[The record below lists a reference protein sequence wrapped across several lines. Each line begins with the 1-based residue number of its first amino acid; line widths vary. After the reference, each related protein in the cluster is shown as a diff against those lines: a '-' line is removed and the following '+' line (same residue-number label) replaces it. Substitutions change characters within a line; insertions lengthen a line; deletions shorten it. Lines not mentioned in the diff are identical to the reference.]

1 MPSRFTAALTL
12 GAALIVPA
20 TVSAQAARPDSAI
33 IGVVVA
39 HAVSKAPLEGVELR
53 IAGQDSAYLSD
64 YVGEVTFRRPRVS
77 ALQLRVS
84 KAGFAPV
91 DTTFQIGNVDWMQ
104 IMIALAPAAPA
115 AVTART
121 PGAPPTTAQPLPGA
135 NVSATRPAAHLAA
148 FEERRAK
155 ARGRYITPDQL
166 RASHDRKLL
175 EMLERLPGLSA
186 VAGSTGAAKLMTRTG
201 PTSFVEGSN
210 RDYDVVVR
218 GKAAP
223 TQTRT
228 NHASEEGFSKPG
240 YCEVAVFIDGVYVVD
255 PDIGSL
261 RSTQFDAVEWYTAA
275 NVPPEYRRPGTQ
287 CGVVL
292 LWSR

>member
-1 MPSRFTAALTL
+1 MTSRLVAALSL
-12 GAALIVPA
+12 GVALSVPA
-20 TVSAQAARPDSAI
+20 AAAAQVARADSTV
-33 IGVVVA
+33 IGVVVS
-39 HAVSKAPLEGVELR
+39 HAGTKAPLEGAELR
-53 IAGQDSAYLSD
+53 LAGRDSAYRSD
-64 YVGEVTFRRPRVS
+64 YVGEVSFKRPRGS
-77 ALQLRVS
+77 TMQLRIS
-84 KAGFAPV
+84 KDGFASV
-91 DTTFQIGNVDWMQ
+91 DTTFQIGGVDWMQ
-104 IMIALAPAAPA
+104 IMIALAPAARPA
-115 AVTART
+115 VAAQPT
-121 PGAPPTTAQPLPGA
+121 PAQPLPGA

-155 ARGRYITPDQL
+155 GRGKYITPEQL

-186 VAGSTGAAKLMTRTG
+186 VAGSTGSARLMTRTG
-201 PTSFVEGSN
+201 PTSFVEGSS

-223 TQTRT
+223 VQTKT
-228 NHASEEGFSKPG
+228 NRASEEGFNKPG

-255 PDIGSL
+255 PDVGSL
-261 RSTQFDAVEWYTAA
+261 RSTQYDAVEWYTAA
-275 NVPPEYRRPGTQ
+275 NVPPEYKRPGTQ